1 MKLTKYEQETVI
13 LFNEEEDTASVY
25 TFNAKMKEQLRKLAA
40 KYPKHCRLE
49 RKTDYG
55 AYTYEIKK
63 DLVTIMS
70 PCGERKRKL
79 AQKQSEGRVRL
90 PNGQWGSVSSS
101 KTPEE
106 TG

>member
-1 MKLTKYEQETVI
+1 MKLTKYEQETSI
-13 LFNEEEDTASVY
+13 LFNEEEETASVY
-25 TFNAKMKEQLRKLAA
+25 TFNAKLKEQLKRIAS
-40 KYPKHCRLE
+40 KYPEHCRLV

-55 AYTYEIKK
+55 AYTYEISK

-79 AQKQSEGRVRL
+79 AQKQSKGRVRL
-90 PNGQWGSVSSS
+90 PNGQWGSASAV
-101 KTPEE
+101 KELEE